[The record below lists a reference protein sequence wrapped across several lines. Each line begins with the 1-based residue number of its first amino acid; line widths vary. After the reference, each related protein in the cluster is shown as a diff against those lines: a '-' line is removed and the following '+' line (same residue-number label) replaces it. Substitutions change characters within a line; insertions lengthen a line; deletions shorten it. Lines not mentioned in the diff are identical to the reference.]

1 MPAAAQQPKP
11 VYNKERFE
19 AYKRSAAEFVDGQ
32 VYDANEIGHMLHDIR
47 HEEVPKAFAV
57 ALFHATKTREARP
70 GLTREFR
77 ALVEMAVLLGFGS
90 TDRALVQPWF
100 LQNWDAFF
108 VSCADGLLNLHK
120 NDQRLRRAPEQ
131 MRRAVRGL
139 LALVGGARNYMSLD
153 RLVQSSA
160 VHALLV
166 AAGHTKS
173 CFLKNGFRQM
183 GGEVRKGD
191 DAQYSRPLT
200 LAHIVLMDEVAAAVL
215 AQPER
220 SVDSWERAF
229 GHYAGAA
236 KWRAFAMRCRSYCTV
251 PGLTAPALSLLE
263 RQVEQAVAE
272 SSANAW
278 LEAELEEH
286 GHRCKR
292 VRTLEHSREFT
303 EALLD
308 FAARHMGGG
317 GGLGV
322 GDFLTTTPSPP
333 PAAALRPSRS
343 SSSSSSSSGDDCQW
357 RREHPR
363 SPDSTLAPAEEW
375 DATAYGCRFTPPVLA
390 CGAPPTAVE
399 PADLADA

>member
-153 RLVQSSA
+153 RLGQSSA

-272 SSANAW
+272 SSANAS

-292 VRTLEHSREFT
+292 ARTLEHSREFT

-317 GGLGV
+317 GGG
-322 GDFLTTTPSPP
+322 GG
-333 PAAALRPSRS
+333 AAAEPQRQQR
-343 SSSSSSSSGDDCQW
+343 QQ
-357 RREHPR
+357 RRR
-363 SPDSTLAPAEEW
+363 L
-375 DATAYGCRFTPPVLA
+375 
-390 CGAPPTAVE
+390 
-399 PADLADA
+399 